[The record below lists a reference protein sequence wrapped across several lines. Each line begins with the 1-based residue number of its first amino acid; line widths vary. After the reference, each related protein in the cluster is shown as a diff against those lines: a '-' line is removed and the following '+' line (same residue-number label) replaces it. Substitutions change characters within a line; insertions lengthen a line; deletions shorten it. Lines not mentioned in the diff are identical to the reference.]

1 VSQQIPTTAELKNT
15 INGQLEAAFGQTI
28 PVFVRAFLRV
38 IATVLAG
45 LLVILYKYGGSIFLQ
60 QFVQYA
66 SFSAVTING
75 KQFVPLIEWGRLVGA
90 ADPDE
95 ATRAEMVVDV
105 VVTNQT
111 GSLAKNSQLVN
122 VNNGV
127 TYLTL
132 AAVPLSA
139 ATVQATIRAYADQDD
154 GGGKGTVGN
163 LAVGDTV
170 SFINPLPN
178 VATDTTVASIST
190 TAADAETEAAYR
202 ERVSDRFRK
211 QPQGGAYVDYEQW
224 GEEVA
229 GIINTYPYTGTP
241 GIVNVYSEAT
251 VASSGSADGIPTAP
265 QLAEVLASI
274 ELDDAGLASRRPVG
288 SFVTSNA
295 ITRTGFDVSVVG
307 LTGGTES
314 LATVQTKTTE
324 ALTSYFLSRAPFI
337 PGLTLGKRRD
347 RVTKAAVGGVVQDV
361 ADAFGAVFTGVV
373 VAVSGGGPTVDVYSL
388 GEGEKAKAGTVSYL

>member
-1 VSQQIPTTAELKNT
+1 MSLQIPTTIELKNT
-15 INGQLEAAFGQTI
+15 IIAQFEAYFGQTI

-38 IATVLAG
+38 TAAVLAG
-45 LLVILYKYGGSIFLQ
+45 LLIILYKYGGSIFLQ

-75 KQFVPLIEWGRLVGA
+75 KQVVPLIEWGRLVGA
-90 ADPDE
+90 ADPTE

-132 AAVPLSA
+132 AAVPLTASV
-139 ATVQATIRAYADQDD
+139 VQATIRAYADQDD
-154 GGGKGTVGN
+154 GGGKGTIGN
-163 LAVGDTV
+163 LAINDTV

-178 VATDTTVASIST
+178 VATDTTVSSIVT

-211 QPQGGAYVDYEQW
+211 QPQGGAYVDYELW

-229 GIINTYPYTGTP
+229 GIINTYPYTGDP

-251 VASSGSADGIPTAP
+251 VESSGSADGIPTQA
-265 QLAEVLASI
+265 QLDAVLASI

-295 ITRTGFDVSVVG
+295 ITRTAFDVNVVG
-307 LTGGTES
+307 LEGGSGGITE
-314 LATVQTKTTE
+314 LQEKTTE

-347 RVTKAAVGGVVQDV
+347 RVTKTAVGGAVQDV

-373 VAVSGGGPTVDVYSL
+373 VTEVGGSTVDVRSL
-388 GEGEKAKAGTVSYL
+388 GEGEKAKVGTVLYI

>member
-1 VSQQIPTTAELKNT
+1 VTA
-15 INGQLEAAFGQTI
+15 A
-28 PVFVRAFLRV
+28 
-38 IATVLAG
+38 VLAG
-45 LLVILYKYGGSIFLQ
+45 LLIILYKYGGSIFLQ

-75 KQFVPLIEWGRLVGA
+75 KQVVPLIEWGRLVGA
-90 ADPDE
+90 ADPTE

-132 AAVPLSA
+132 AAVPLTASV
-139 ATVQATIRAYADQDD
+139 VQATIRAYADQDD
-154 GGGKGTVGN
+154 GGGKGTIGN
-163 LAVGDTV
+163 LAINDTV

-178 VATDTTVASIST
+178 VATDTTVSSIVT

-211 QPQGGAYVDYEQW
+211 QPQGGAYVDYELW

-229 GIINTYPYTGTP
+229 GIINTYPYTGDP

-251 VASSGSADGIPTAP
+251 VESSGSADGIPTQA
-265 QLAEVLASI
+265 QLDAVLASI

-295 ITRTGFDVSVVG
+295 ITRTAFDVNVVG
-307 LTGGTES
+307 LEGGSGGITE
-314 LATVQTKTTE
+314 LQEKTTE

-347 RVTKAAVGGVVQDV
+347 RVTKTAVGGAVQDV

-373 VAVSGGGPTVDVYSL
+373 VTEVGGSTVDVRSL
-388 GEGEKAKAGTVSYL
+388 GEGEKAKVGTVLYI